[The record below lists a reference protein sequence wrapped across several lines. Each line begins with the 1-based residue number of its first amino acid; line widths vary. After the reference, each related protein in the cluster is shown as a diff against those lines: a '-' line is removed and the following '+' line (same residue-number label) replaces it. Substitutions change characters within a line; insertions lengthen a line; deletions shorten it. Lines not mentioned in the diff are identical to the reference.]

1 MKNYRLHLLNSPANM
16 PGQGKFKLCFTLLG
30 NARESPSMPIMD
42 YFSWESLENSLVSHA
57 GFDRRQFPD
66 LDRQI
71 KRYQS
76 ANIYDVL
83 LTGEQIEQLGL
94 DAERSMQH

>member
-1 MKNYRLHLLNSPANM
+1 MKNYRLHLLDSPADV
-16 PGQGKFKLCFTLLG
+16 PGQAKFKLCFSLLG

-42 YFSWESLENSLVSHA
+42 YLSWESLKNSLVSHA

-66 LDRQI
+66 LERQI

-76 ANIYDVL
+76 ASIYDVL
-83 LTGEQIEQLGL
+83 LTGKQIEQLGM
-94 DAERSMQH
+94 DAELSMQH